1 MSVSS
6 NLIGKV
12 FFSSQVSEGTVNQ
25 TTDPVTFTETKLL
38 ADQKVLGSPLGPN
51 ATGTITNVVTSGGV
65 TTVTAQIGN
74 SGTFADGGTI
84 SGTLVG
90 NDAGDF
96 LIFGN
101 VLGTQGYLF
110 FTNTPGQQPGTTA
123 PNNTATV
130 RAETANVTYTPCFC
144 AGTLILTERGEVAVE
159 NLAAGDRIVTVSGT
173 VVPVTWIGF
182 RHVTLAG
189 HADRAR
195 VQPVRIAAGS
205 FGADMPRRD
214 LRLSPEHAVFTD
226 RVLVAAR
233 DLVGCPGIDVD
244 YAIDATTYYH
254 VELPHHDVLL
264 ADGLPCE
271 SWLDTGNRAMFENSP
286 IATLGFDETRGAASA
301 WASDACAPLLTTGP
315 ALDTL
320 RARLGAATTQDVF
333 VATGGQHSFILPPG
347 NGDVRILSHAHQSGD
362 DVRRLGAA
370 VSAIAVDGI
379 AIDLA
384 DERLRGGFYGIDT
397 AWRWTDG
404 AGQLR
409 LSACKSDRTLTVVVT
424 AVATAVHAAA

>member
-96 LIFGN
+96 LIFG
-101 VLGTQGYLF
+101 
-110 FTNTPGQQPGTTA
+110 
-123 PNNTATV
+123 TV

-315 ALDTL
+315 ALDAL

-333 VATGGQHSFILPPG
+333 VATGGRHSFTLPPG
-347 NGDVRILSHAHQSGD
+347 SGDVRILSHAHQSGD